1 MKVCIEGA
9 ISNDGIF
16 HSTSTATCD
25 GYFLTRHK
33 GDWVIRSDNYYPLCH
48 ICATY
53 AQCDTN
59 GQKEWCEKK
68 EKKGGSVK
76 GKQMNEG
83 CGIGGGQIQRD
94 IYYHLV

>member
-9 ISNDGIF
+9 VSNDGIF
-16 HSTSTATCD
+16 HSTCD

-68 EKKGGSVK
+68 GKKEDSVK

-83 CGIGGGQIQRD
+83 CG
-94 IYYHLV
+94 